1 MIFYR
6 KTLSVKTIEILPT
19 EHQNEILELWLK
31 AYTEMYNSA
40 LTFIR
45 NKYKFIV
52 YTVAMKTILNNNIN
66 KNDKNIKIFII
77 LGAN

>member
-1 MIFYR
+1 
-6 KTLSVKTIEILPT
+6 
-19 EHQNEILELWLK
+19 
-31 AYTEMYNSA
+31 MYNSA

-52 YTVAMKTILNNNIN
+52 STVAMKTILNNNIN